1 MQNNLELKNEDEL
14 MIYKES
20 QFFPQHTVSV
30 GGAVRSPGVYP
41 RHDSM
46 TVADL
51 VVLAGGLLEEASLTD
66 WELARLDTTKIGTL
80 TTIKR
85 FGTLPNYWDDKANE
99 SMLLQDFDHLSVASN
114 PKFNLQ
120 RVVNVTGYVLYPGSY
135 ALQREGEK
143 LSSIIKR
150 AGGLRPDSYLEGATL
165 VRKWHQAGLVPI
177 DFKKALSDTES
188 VENVSLMADDSVN
201 ISFKQEIVL
210 VRGEVFVPA
219 AVVYQK
225 GAGLNYYLQQ
235 AGGATDS
242 ADVDRTYVSLPN
254 GRKWEKSWFLLPDP
268 DILGGSYIFVP
279 RKVEKEDKT
288 LPILRDWATIW
299 VSLATMVVAIV
310 QLTK

>member
-1 MQNNLELKNEDEL
+1 M
-14 MIYKES
+14 
-20 QFFPQHTVSV
+20 
-30 GGAVRSPGVYP
+30 
-41 RHDSM
+41 
-46 TVADL
+46 
-51 VVLAGGLLEEASLTD
+51 
-66 WELARLDTTKIGTL
+66 
-80 TTIKR
+80 
-85 FGTLPNYWDDKANE
+85 
-99 SMLLQDFDHLSVASN
+99 
-114 PKFNLQ
+114 
-120 RVVNVTGYVLYPGSY
+120 TGYIFYPGSY

-150 AGGLRPDSYLEGATL
+150 AGGLRPDAYLEGATL

-188 VENVSLMADDSVN
+188 VENVSLMADDSIN

-225 GAGLNYYLQQ
+225 GASLNYYLQQ
-235 AGGATDS
+235 AGGTTDS
-242 ADVDRTYVSLPN
+242 ADVDKIYVSLPN
-254 GRKWEKSWFLLPDP
+254 GHKWEKSWFLFPDP

-279 RKVEKEDKT
+279 RKIEKEDKT